1 MNGRFR
7 YLKSREGCKVCGE
20 SGKGCREL
28 DQSNGV
34 LYFCRGDNPSPDYHF
49 LNYDKSGI
57 FSIYIDKKDKEVQD
71 KESEEERRK
80 RKKYEYGRI
89 VKETDEEARIMTKTE
104 EGRLLKKK
112 V

>member
-1 MNGRFR
+1 MNGRFK
-7 YLKSREGCKVCGE
+7 YLKSREACKVCGE

-57 FSIYIDKKDKEVQD
+57 FSIYIDKKEKEVQD
-71 KESEEERRK
+71 KESEEERKRRREEYIAQRK
-80 RKKYEYGRI
+80 AKEEKQAKLMEEHHFEERKP
-89 VKETDEEARIMTKTE
+89 
-104 EGRLLKKK
+104 
-112 V
+112 